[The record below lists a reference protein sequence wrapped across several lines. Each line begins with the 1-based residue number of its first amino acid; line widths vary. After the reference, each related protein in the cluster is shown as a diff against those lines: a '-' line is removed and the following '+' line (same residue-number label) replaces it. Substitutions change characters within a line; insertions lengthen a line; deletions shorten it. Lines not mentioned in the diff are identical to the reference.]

1 MPRIKSK
8 LPVEQWKTIKNYG
21 NYSVSNYGEVRNDK
35 TGHVLKLF
43 RPKTSKRLTVA
54 YRLRMAIV
62 NRFA

>member
-35 TGHVLKLF
+35 LATC
-43 RPKTSKRLTVA
+43 
-54 YRLRMAIV
+54 
-62 NRFA
+62 